1 MLSTH
6 SLSFSNCLILFLL
19 VNSSSGFNPSAK
31 ISCLSCSSSSSFSC
45 LNLASRACK
54 ALRFSYKSYIIP
66 IYNLL
71 AHTIWFINRVEC
83 FWLITNKDSHL
94 FITHRQTCKKTH
106 FEISYHHYEK
116 FTQISKE
123 LLLQRDTNYSSY
135 LVSFNIAF
143 KTQYGLHSVFHVSSR
158 KFLFFCFL
166 LTNSAMYTRELRS
179 ICKPASQISLT
190 L

>member
-71 AHTIWFINRVEC
+71 VQTIWFIDRVEC
-83 FWLITNKDSHL
+83 FWLITNKESHL
-94 FITHRQTCKKTH
+94 FITHGQTCKALLPTNNNCYCNGKQITH
-106 FEISYHHYEK
+106 P
-116 FTQISKE
+116 T
-123 LLLQRDTNYSSY
+123 LLASMLPLRHNMACILSSIFLRESSSSSASFWRTLQCIPEN
-135 LVSFNIAF
+135 
-143 KTQYGLHSVFHVSSR
+143 
-158 KFLFFCFL
+158 
-166 LTNSAMYTRELRS
+166 
-179 ICKPASQISLT
+179 
-190 L
+190 